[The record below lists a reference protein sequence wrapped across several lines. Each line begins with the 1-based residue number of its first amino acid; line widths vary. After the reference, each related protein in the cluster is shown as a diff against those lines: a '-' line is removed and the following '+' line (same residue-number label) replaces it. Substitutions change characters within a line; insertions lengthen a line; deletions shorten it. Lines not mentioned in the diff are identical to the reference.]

1 MNAAIE
7 ASHAGETGRGF
18 AVVAG
23 EIRKLAEESSAQGK
37 NITQILNGLKEK
49 IGRVNEAAV
58 SAEQR
63 FDAIFELAGKTH
75 SQEQHIMDAMRQQSS
90 GSEQIVHAMHDIENM
105 TQEVKRSSQEMLANS
120 DLVSSEMKRLGE
132 MSDAIADSMNEMAS
146 GTVQI
151 SNAVQ
156 EVSGISQTNK
166 ESIENLV
173 SEVSKFK
180 V

>member
-1 MNAAIE
+1 
-7 ASHAGETGRGF
+7 
-18 AVVAG
+18 
-23 EIRKLAEESSAQGK
+23 
-37 NITQILNGLKEK
+37 
-49 IGRVNEAAV
+49 
-58 SAEQR
+58 
-63 FDAIFELAGKTH
+63 
-75 SQEQHIMDAMRQQSS
+75 
-90 GSEQIVHAMHDIENM
+90 
-105 TQEVKRSSQEMLANS
+105 MLANS

-146 GTVQI
+146 GTIQI